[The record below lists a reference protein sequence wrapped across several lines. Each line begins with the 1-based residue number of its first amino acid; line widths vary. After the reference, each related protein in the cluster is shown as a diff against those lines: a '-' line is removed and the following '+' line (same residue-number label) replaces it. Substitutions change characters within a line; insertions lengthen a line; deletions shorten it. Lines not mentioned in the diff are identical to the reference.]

1 MRFGIICA
9 ALLIPNIGAADQI
22 SDASYI
28 MPTKRY
34 DHAILGNNVEWGGLR
49 LVTTSGR
56 RLTITL
62 PETRVFEDLAPRL
75 ADIDAD
81 GTPEVVVVE
90 TDIAQGARLAVY
102 DELGFVAAT
111 PYIGRTHR
119 WLSPV
124 GVADLDGDGQVEIAY
139 VDRPHLAKMLRIW
152 RFGSGPDLVHVAD
165 LAGVTNHKIGWDYII
180 GGLRDC
186 NNGIEMLVADAD
198 WTSIKAITFDGTF
211 HVRDLNLMP
220 TAENMTAV
228 MQCVQ

>member
-1 MRFGIICA
+1 MRYGIICA
-9 ALLIPNIGAADQI
+9 ALLIPNIGATDQI
-22 SDASYI
+22 SEASYI

-34 DHAILGNNVEWGGLR
+34 DHAILGDDVEWGGLR

-90 TDIAQGARLAVY
+90 TDIARGARLAVY

-139 VDRPHLAKMLRIW
+139 IDRPHLSKTLRIW
-152 RFGSGPDLVHVAD
+152 RFGSGPDLLHVAD

-186 NNGIEMLVADAD
+186 DNGIEMLVADAN
-198 WTSIKAITFDGTF
+198 WKSIQAITFDETF
-211 HVRDLNLMP
+211 HMRDLNLLP
-220 TAENMTAV
+220 TSENMAAA
-228 MQCVQ
+228 MECG